1 MLRKFIL
8 LMVVLGL
15 MTAPQFAPRSYASD
29 EEPAT
34 VARISY
40 IDGHLL
46 RYVDTEKDWVA
57 TTKDAPFGMN
67 DSLYTDERGK
77 AEFIVPNQ
85 TRIRI
90 GSTTQLQAISL
101 TPDAS
106 EVDVASGVARFYNMG
121 SDLVVKA
128 TTPFGYVLAP
138 AGSIFDLYV
147 GDQSLEI
154 IAIRGNV
161 EYIQNEQRYD
171 VAAGSPSLL
180 ADSHTV
186 SSGSGTVDSSWD
198 SWNGDRDRLWEKRQ
212 EITGESARYL
222 PRQLHDD
229 ASVLDEDG
237 RWERVYYQNEYQE
250 MWRPTNVD
258 PDWRPFSSGRW
269 VDYYGDQCWVPDES
283 FGYVTHHY
291 GNWVYVDG
299 GWFWSPPVVSVEVR
313 VGRAAGFGWYPG
325 RVAWIGSDE
334 NVGWIPLA
342 PTEVYYAHNHWGRGG
357 GISVVRVGAPL
368 PVIAIA
374 TLAFISA
381 GPMIVPQSHFYGASN
396 YRDVRVTRN
405 VNITNITNNYSAA
418 PVVTNKVVHNQYLNN
433 PQRFSSVNTPL
444 QTKPA
449 AALTQRIDHNVALAK
464 SGGPVNVA
472 SLHAAA
478 HNTRLATPISNANIA
493 PPKVT
498 NALVPAS
505 QASQVKTLSS
515 LPTREIKTNAVQPKP
530 TPLSSTGTTT
540 PGASTQQPGL
550 TGPRT
555 PRAPET
561 SASGATTQQPAVTG
575 PRTPRTSN
583 TVVPGATMQQPG
595 LTSPRTPRA
604 PETSASGATMQQP
617 AVPSPRTPRTPD
629 TVVPGATMQQ
639 PGLTSPRTP
648 RAPETSASG
657 ATTQQPAVTSPRTP
671 RTPDTT
677 VPGATMQQPGLT
689 SPRTP
694 RAPETSASGATTQQ
708 QQKAEQEQQLK
719 TQQQQQQKAEQG
731 QQLKAQQQ
739 QQQRAEQEQQ
749 LKAQQQQQ
757 QKAEQQQQLKAQQQQ
772 QQRAEQEQQ
781 LKAQQQQQ
789 QKAEQQQQLKAQQ
802 QQQQRAEQE
811 QQLKAQQ
818 QQQQRAEQQQQQQKA
833 QQQQQQQ
840 KAEQQQQK
848 AQQQQQPQQQK
859 AQQQQ
864 AQQQQ
869 QQQKEALHKFCQ
881 QNPDDPKCKQK

>member
-604 PETSASGATMQQP
+604 PETSASGAT
-617 AVPSPRTPRTPD
+617 
-629 TVVPGATMQQ
+629 
-639 PGLTSPRTP
+639 
-648 RAPETSASG
+648 
-657 ATTQQPAVTSPRTP
+657 
-671 RTPDTT
+671 
-677 VPGATMQQPGLT
+677 
-689 SPRTP
+689 
-694 RAPETSASGATTQQ
+694 TQQ

-749 LKAQQQQQ
+749 LKAQQQQQQKAEQQQQLKAQQQQRAEQEQQLKAQQQQ